1 MSFQGLENS
10 LKPGGMCDEASMREN
25 KCIVS
30 CIYESAPTFTMKR
43 VLERTSVSYPA
54 VMNLL

>member
-30 CIYESAPTFTMKR
+30 CIYESAPTFTEDVR
-43 VLERTSVSYPA
+43 D
-54 VMNLL
+54 N